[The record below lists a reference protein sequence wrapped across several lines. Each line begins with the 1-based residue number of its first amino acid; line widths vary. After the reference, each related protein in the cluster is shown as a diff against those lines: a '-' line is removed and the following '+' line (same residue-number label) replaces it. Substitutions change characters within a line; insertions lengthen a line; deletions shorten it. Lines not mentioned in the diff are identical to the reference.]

1 MFAAHAHAQS
11 PSSGIANSGLSSNPP
26 STNDFVNRAL
36 STFGNRPACAQF
48 NGPTECAGMSGVF
61 SFGAADGAR
70 VVHRRTPL
78 CIDECDSPLAWPPGR
93 STAPKPGGG
102 TPLGVPGLT
111 VKARTKQP
119 CCGGRA
125 PSPAGGTFYPVAMT
139 QLCGSVRKCRHG
151 DCRELVEA
159 TNCRIGTFT
168 VN

>member
-36 STFGNRPACAQF
+36 STLGNGPACAQF

-70 VVHRRTPL
+70 VVQRRTPL

-93 STAPKPGGG
+93 STPPKPGGG

-111 VKARTKQP
+111 AKARTKQP
-119 CCGGRA
+119 CCSGAVRPVQLGHVLSGRDDAVVRVGPQMQAWRLPRACGGN
-125 PSPAGGTFYPVAMT
+125 
-139 QLCGSVRKCRHG
+139 QLPDRDVYG
-151 DCRELVEA
+151 
-159 TNCRIGTFT
+159 
-168 VN
+168 